1 MAILIRI
8 FLIVLFVVILVINRR
23 SCKNGI
29 ILFWASLFI
38 VPSVLL
44 NVHIISFINVYNLQ
58 ILIISIF
65 FFLNKSNRKDI
76 ILFCRSYN
84 IPILVLLGVYLTIIL
99 FSEKVPLKSQIYS
112 LLKEIL
118 EILIIIETLIVA
130 KKNHLLIRQIYFILP
145 ILILCNVVYS
155 IIYEIGL
162 RTNPAGLPLYIL
174 LGKENNEYLAD
185 MIDVS
190 RGIMDFRLQ
199 SIFGHPLSLGQYFL
213 LIVPMFLCK
222 TKYLDERIKWLSVV
236 FLCVMIFLSGTRG
249 ALFPLIFIFGLYLI
263 KQKVQFVYKMFF
275 MLPFLIVLYSLIPL
289 QLQRNIDKY
298 VDSFTTYI
306 QFWNDKKQSKSEI
319 GGSSMSMRFEQFAAA
334 NDEIKNNPLFGE
346 GREYREY
353 YQEKYNQ
360 QHPKLL
366 GYESFVLLQL
376 VEQGWIG
383 LCVFIV
389 LILYMYYIFK
399 KSHCNIWIL
408 KLLFIAFF
416 LSTLMTG
423 IRQFSFLIL
432 GMSAIVIT
440 TSQNRKTLI

>member
-1 MAILIRI
+1 MAVLIKI
-8 FLIVLFVVILVINRR
+8 FLIVFFVIVLIINRC

-29 ILFWASLFI
+29 ILFWASLFT
-38 VPSVLL
+38 VPSILL

-65 FFLNKSNRKDI
+65 FFLDKNNRKDI
-76 ILFCRSYN
+76 ISFCRSYS
-84 IPILVLLGVYLTIIL
+84 IPIFVLLGVYLTIIF

-112 LLKEIL
+112 LLKELL
-118 EILIIIETLIVA
+118 EILVIIETLIVA
-130 KKNHLLIRQIYFILP
+130 QKNHLLIRQIYIILP
-145 ILILCNVVYS
+145 ILILCNVVFS

-174 LGKENNEYLAD
+174 LGKDNNEYLAD

-213 LIVPMFLCK
+213 LIVPVFFCK
-222 TKYLDERIKWLSVV
+222 NKYLDERIKWL
-236 FLCVMIFLSGTRG
+236 FIMLLCVMIFLSGTRG
-249 ALFPLIFIFGLYLI
+249 ALFPLIFILSLYLI
-263 KQKVQFVYKMFF
+263 KGKFRFAYKLIL
-275 MLPFLIVLYSLIPL
+275 MLPFLIVLYSFTPP

-319 GGSSMSMRFEQFAAA
+319 QGSSMSMRFEQFAAA
-334 NDEIKNNPLFGE
+334 NDEIRNNPLFGE
-346 GREYREY
+346 GRGYREY
-353 YQEKYNQ
+353 YQEKHNQ
-360 QHPKLL
+360 LHPKLL
-366 GYESFVLLQL
+366 GYESFVLLKL

-399 KSHCNIWIL
+399 KSHCNTWIL
-408 KLLFIAFF
+408 QLLFIAFF